1 MSIPDIQWLVTR
13 ARDEILAALPDV
25 VAIYV
30 FGSAASGG
38 LGPDS
43 DLDLA
48 VLGPR
53 PYDGRQLYDL
63 GRSIEVMSGLDIDLV
78 DLITAPT
85 LLKYEVITGGR
96 QLHCADPDVA
106 LEFEGRCLTEYG
118 DYKYRVEP
126 LLEAVRETG
135 RAYAR

>member
-1 MSIPDIQWLVTR
+1 MPAPDSNQLVNR
-13 ARDEILAALPDV
+13 ATNALLAALPDV

-30 FGSAASGG
+30 FGSAATGDFSEG
-38 LGPDS
+38 S

-53 PYDGRQLYDL
+53 PYDGQRLYDVA
-63 GRSIEVMSGLDIDLV
+63 RSLEASLDVDVDLV

-85 LLKYEVITGGR
+85 LLKFEVIARGR
-96 QLHCADPDVA
+96 NVYCADRDAA
-106 LEFEGRCLTEYG
+106 LDFEGRSLTEYG
-118 DYKYRVEP
+118 DYQFRVAP
-126 LLEAVRETG
+126 MLEAVRETG

>member
-1 MSIPDIQWLVTR
+1 MSTPDIQSLVTR
-13 ARDEILAALPDV
+13 ARNEILAALPDV

-30 FGSAASGG
+30 FGSAASGN

-63 GRSIEVMSGLDIDLV
+63 GRSIEVMSGVDIDLV

-96 QLHCADPDVA
+96 QLHCAEPDVA
-106 LEFEGRCLTEYG
+106 FEFEGRSLAEYG
-118 DYKYRVEP
+118 RFVEDFAP
-126 LLEAVRETG
+126 LFDQIRDTG
-135 RAYAR
+135 QAYSP

>member
-1 MSIPDIQWLVTR
+1 MPAPDPNLLVTR
-13 ARDEILAALPDV
+13 ARDALLAALPDV

-30 FGSAASGG
+30 FGSAATGDFSAE
-38 LGPDS
+38 S

-53 PYDGRQLYDL
+53 PYDGRRLYDVA
-63 GRSIEVMSGLDIDLV
+63 RSLETAVDVDVDLV

-85 LLKYEVITGGR
+85 LLKFEVIARGR
-96 QLHCADPDVA
+96 SVYCADRDVA
-106 LEFEGRCLTEYG
+106 LEFEGRSLTEYG
-118 DYKYRVEP
+118 DYQFRVAP

-135 RAYAR
+135 RAYAK

>member
-1 MSIPDIQWLVTR
+1 MLAPDPDLLVTR
-13 ARDEILAALPDV
+13 ARDAILAALPDV

-30 FGSAASGG
+30 FGSAATGDFAEG
-38 LGPDS
+38 S

-53 PYDGRQLYDL
+53 PYDGRGLYDVA
-63 GRSIEVMSGLDIDLV
+63 RSLETALDVDVDLV

-85 LLKYEVITGGR
+85 LLKFEVIARGR
-96 QLHCADPDVA
+96 SVYCANRDMA
-106 LEFEGRCLTEYG
+106 LDFEARSLTEYG
-118 DYKYRVEP
+118 DYQFRVAP

>member
-1 MSIPDIQWLVTR
+1 MSAPDIQSLVTR

-30 FGSAASGG
+30 FGSAASGD

-53 PYDGRQLYDL
+53 PYDSRQLYDL

-96 QLHCADPDVA
+96 QLHCADPGVA
-106 LEFEGRCLTEYG
+106 FEFEGRSLAEYG
-118 DYKYRVEP
+118 RFVEDFAP
-126 LLEAVRETG
+126 LFDQIRDTG
-135 RAYAR
+135 QAYSP